1 MLVHRT
7 LAGVLG
13 PDGRPRPRSSLA
25 PAPEAL
31 ARVEECCKHSNEQ
44 KLAARNAQDGSLR
57 LNLSWLLK
65 DRPVDVPAI
74 VVSAGG
80 NKWFDVFV
88 HELGVEARVL
98 IEDMVGVRA
107 WFRDGALGLTA
118 AGSPPNDKPGQPRRK
133 KKENP
138 YGYAVDGALLPL
150 KLRLLSPLRVRLY
163 GREVDSGRR
172 VDVAARLLSAP

>member
-13 PDGRPRPRSSLA
+13 PDGRPGPRTSPA

-31 ARVEECCKHSNEQ
+31 AHVEECCKHSNEH

-57 LNLSWLLK
+57 LHLSWLLK
-65 DRPVDVPAI
+65 DRPLDVPVI
-74 VVSAGG
+74 VVGAGG

-107 WFRDGALGLTA
+107 WFRDGELGLTA
-118 AGSPPNDKPGQPRRK
+118 AASPKTLKP
-133 KKENP
+133 
-138 YGYAVDGALLPL
+138 
-150 KLRLLSPLRVRLY
+150 
-163 GREVDSGRR
+163 
-172 VDVAARLLSAP
+172 